1 MPKKSK
7 MNIDMNMIHIIGL
20 VVIVGLSIYIY
31 MLLEQIHTPT
41 EGCKPCEDNI
51 RVVYDDT
58 LPEKPYTPP
67 EKPYTPPEK
76 PSKAEVIAQMKAD
89 GLI

>member
-7 MNIDMNMIHIIGL
+7 VNIDMNMIHIIGL

-58 LPEKPYTPP
+58 PPEKTYTLPEKPYTP
-67 EKPYTPPEK
+67 YT

>member
-51 RVVYDDT
+51 MENILQIDRVVYDDT
-58 LPEKPYTPP
+58 PP
-67 EKPYTPPEK
+67 EKPYK
-76 PSKAEVIAQMKAD
+76 PSKEEVIAQMKAD
-89 GLI
+89 ELI

>member
-1 MPKKSK
+1 MPRKSK
-7 MNIDMNMIHIIGL
+7 MNIDMKTINIIGL

-41 EGCKPCEDNI
+41 EGCKPCEEKGRI
-51 RVVYDDT
+51 VYDDT
-58 LPEKPYTPP
+58 LPEKPSPP
-67 EKPYTPPEK
+67 EKPYK
-76 PSKAEVIAQMKAD
+76 PSKEDVIDQMKVD

>member
-1 MPKKSK
+1 
-7 MNIDMNMIHIIGL
+7 MNMIHIIGL

-51 RVVYDDT
+51 GVVYDDT
-58 LPEKPYTPP
+58 PPEKPYTPP
-67 EKPYTPPEK
+67 EKTYTLPEKPYTLPEK

>member
-1 MPKKSK
+1 MPRKSK
-7 MNIDMNMIHIIGL
+7 MNIDMKTINIIGL

-31 MLLEQIHTPT
+31 MLLEQIQTPT

-51 RVVYDDT
+51 SIVYDDT
-58 LPEKPYTPP
+58 PPEKPYTPP
-67 EKPYTPPEK
+67 EKPYK